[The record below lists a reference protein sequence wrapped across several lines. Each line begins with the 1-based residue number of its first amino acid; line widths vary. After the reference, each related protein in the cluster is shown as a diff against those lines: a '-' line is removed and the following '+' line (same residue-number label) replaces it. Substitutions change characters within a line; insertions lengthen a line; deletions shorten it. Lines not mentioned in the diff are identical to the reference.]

1 MYFLQPI
8 YHPVIPDYMKQ
19 ALLLVV
25 FFLSFSA
32 IGFSQASNQRL
43 ALNTPSKK
51 IEIKVFPNP
60 VTNHFSI
67 KNNKEVKEI
76 IVFNMIGRALKRYNY
91 VSGQKYFVGDL
102 PKGMY
107 LIQFLGPKNKIIT
120 TQRVSKR

>member
-1 MYFLQPI
+1 
-8 YHPVIPDYMKQ
+8 MKQ
-19 ALLLVV
+19 ALLLFV
-25 FFLSFSA
+25 FFLSISA
-32 IGFSQASNQRL
+32 IGLSQASNQRL

-67 KNNKEVKEI
+67 NNNKEVKEI
-76 IVFNMIGRALKRYNY
+76 VVFNMIGRALKRYNY

-107 LIQFLGPKNKIIT
+107 LIQFLANKNKIIT